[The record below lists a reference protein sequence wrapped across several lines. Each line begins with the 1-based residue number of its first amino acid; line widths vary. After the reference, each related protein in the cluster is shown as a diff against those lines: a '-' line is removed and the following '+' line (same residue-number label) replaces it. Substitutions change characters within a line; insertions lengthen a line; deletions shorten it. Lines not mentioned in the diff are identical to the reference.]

1 MMVFRDPLTSS
12 GSFITRHLLFLGIS
26 LLIMP
31 PQLDVCTGTILL
43 RMRISHG
50 LRFQHFSIVTAS
62 LPCVCAASA
71 EGPTPADGMAVQRS
85 RGRTFFVK
93 AE

>member
-1 MMVFRDPLTSS
+1 M
-12 GSFITRHLLFLGIS
+12 FLGIS

-50 LRFQHFSIVTAS
+50 LRFQHFSIVTVS
-62 LPCVCAASA
+62 PLRLRRFC
-71 EGPTPADGMAVQRS
+71 
-85 RGRTFFVK
+85 
-93 AE
+93 